1 MKQSQLDRIIKLV
14 RRTGDRFVI
23 MDKETEE
30 VMVLMNLGEYEN
42 LLNDVTPV
50 ACLPEEDMLQKIN
63 HDIARWREQNLK
75 NIEPDWEE
83 SETEDEE
90 PTEAEVDEMAEEPH
104 LEPII
109 AKETPIAPLES
120 QESQEN
126 ANLSEETLA
135 DLPEG
140 EEEKF
145 YLEPIE

>member
-63 HDIARWREQNLK
+63 HYIARWREQNLK
-75 NIEPDWEE
+75 SIEPDWEE
-83 SETEDEE
+83 TESEGDEDS
-90 PTEAEVDEMAEEPH
+90 EAEVDEMAEEPH
-104 LEPII
+104 LEPILP
-109 AKETPIAPLES
+109 KESVMAPIES
-120 QESQEN
+120 QEVQET
-126 ANLSEETLA
+126 ANLSEESLA
-135 DLPEG
+135 DVPEE

-145 YLEPIE
+145 YLEPVE